1 MFTSLRKILFGSSL
15 PTASEAEQR
24 LTKIKALAVFSSDAL
39 SSVAYATEEILWVLV
54 LAGTGYLSFSIP
66 IALAIATL
74 AIIVATSYYQTVHGY
89 PSGGGAY
96 VVAEENLGI
105 WPGLIAAAAL
115 LIGYV
120 LTVSVSVAA
129 GVEAITSA
137 FPVLFPYRVGL
148 CLVAIALIT
157 WANLRGI
164 KESGTVFAIPTY
176 GFIFILLTLIGVGTF
191 HVLTGA
197 ITPPTIKAA
206 PGETI
211 TQATML
217 LLLLRAFASGCA
229 ALTGIEAISNGVPA
243 FKAPEARNAGITL
256 IAMAVLLGILF
267 LGITFMASSLSI
279 VPIQGETVV
288 SQIGKRVFGEGVFY
302 LFLQVSTAL
311 ILVLA
316 ANTSFVSFPR
326 LSAILAQSRYLPNQ
340 LTNLGDRLVFD
351 NGIFALASSSA
362 ILIVIF
368 GGDTHQLIP
377 LYATGV
383 FLSFTLSQMGM
394 VRYWHQKG
402 QRGWQSKALINGMGA
417 VATGIVMLI
426 VMTVN
431 FFKGAWIVALL
442 IPAFV
447 WMFHAIKRY
456 YYGVARQLSLEG
468 LQPTDWDDAAP
479 QARHKIVV
487 PISGV
492 HRGSLAALH
501 FARVMS
507 ADVTAVIVDVEPE
520 QTSRVREKWP
530 VWGHDVPLIV
540 LESPYRSVIQ
550 PLLSYLEKVDQRDPE
565 RGLTVVVL
573 PEFVPPHWWNHL
585 FHNQTAILFKAI
597 LTYQWGR
604 THTGRVVI
612 NVPYHLEKYC
622 SLSNNARERL

>member
-1 MFTSLRKILFGSSL
+1 MFTDFRRILFGDPL
-15 PTASEAEQR
+15 PTTAEAEQR

-54 LAGTGYLSFSIP
+54 LAGMGYLYLSIP

-74 AIIVATSYYQTVHGY
+74 AIIVAISYYQTVHGY

-96 VVAEENLGI
+96 VVAEENLGK
-105 WPGLIAAAAL
+105 WPGLVAAAAL

-129 GVEAITSA
+129 GVDAITSA
-137 FPVLFPYRVGL
+137 IPVLFPYRVAL
-148 CLVAIALIT
+148 CLAAIVLIM

-164 KESGTVFAIPTY
+164 KESGTVFSIPTY
-176 GFIFILLTLIGVGTF
+176 GFILILLALVAAGMFQV
-191 HVLTGA
+191 VTGPVIPA
-197 ITPPTIKAA
+197 TVEAAA
-206 PGETI
+206 PSSGA
-211 TQATML
+211 QPVML
-217 LLLLRAFASGCA
+217 FLLLRAFASGCA

-243 FKAPEARNAGITL
+243 FKKPEARNAGITL
-256 IAMAVLLGILF
+256 IAMAVLLGVMF
-267 LGITFMASSLSI
+267 LGITFLASSLGI
-279 VPIQGETVV
+279 APMAGETVV
-288 SQIGKRVFGEGVFY
+288 SQIGRHVFGSGLLY
-302 LFLQVSTAL
+302 IFLQAATAL

-340 LTNLGDRLVFD
+340 LTSLGDRLVFN
-351 NGIFALASSSA
+351 NGIFALAVSSA
-362 ILIVIF
+362 ALIVIF

-377 LYATGV
+377 LYAAGV
-383 FLSFTLSQMGM
+383 FLSFTLSQIGM
-394 VRYWHQKG
+394 VRYWRRKS
-402 QRGWQSKALINGMGA
+402 QRGWQWKAFINGVGA
-417 VATGIVMLI
+417 TATGVVMLI
-426 VMTVN
+426 ILGAN
-431 FFKGAWIVALL
+431 FVRGAWIVALL

-447 WMFHAIKRY
+447 WMFHTIKRY
-456 YYGVARQLSLEG
+456 YAYVAKQLTLEG
-468 LQPTDWDDAAP
+468 LEPEAWDDVDP

-507 ADVTAVIVDVEPE
+507 ADVTAVMVDVEPE
-520 QTSRVREKWP
+520 RTARAQDKWQA
-530 VWGHDVPLIV
+530 WSHGVPLVI

-550 PLLSYLEKVDQRDPE
+550 PLLAYLEKVDQRNPE
-565 RGLTVVVL
+565 RGLAVVVL

-597 LTYQWGR
+597 LTYQRGK
-604 THTGRVVI
+604 TGKGRVVI
-612 NVPYHLEKYC
+612 NVPYHLE
-622 SLSNNARERL
+622 RR